1 MDQRKSKVT
10 EENGVDEQKQAID
23 VTNEQRME
31 KIEMLLSEQTVH
43 NKKMLR
49 SSHTHTVIMP
59 VFVAVIII
67 GLFVLN
73 TTLVEATRELPAM
86 LKSITALTD
95 TATVTVGELGK
106 IDFDVLN
113 ESIKS
118 LETIIRPLAKIVG
131 AFG

>member
-1 MDQRKSKVT
+1 M
-10 EENGVDEQKQAID
+10 DEQKQAID

-49 SSHTHTVIMP
+49 SSHTHTVIML
-59 VFVAVIII
+59 VFVAVIVI

-95 TATVTVGELGK
+95 TATV
-106 IDFDVLN
+106 
-113 ESIKS
+113 SIKS
-118 LETIIRPLAKIVG
+118 LETIIRPLAEVIGVLV
-131 AFG
+131 